1 MAFFFLGQWQCRC
14 RYAGIDISEN
24 ALNEARKNLNELV
37 VGLEPNAI
45 ELIHAD
51 FFQGLAQVK
60 RNHPDEMLCIAW
72 LGSSVGNLTNEN
84 TVQFFKDIISIVG
97 STCQLL
103 VSMGM

>member
-1 MAFFFLGQWQCRC
+1 MFLGQCRC
-14 RYAGIDISEN
+14 RNVGIDISES

-45 ELIHAD
+45 ELIHAY
-51 FFQGLAQVK
+51 FFQGLVQVK
-60 RNHPDEMLCIAW
+60 RNHTDEILCIAW
-72 LGSSVGNLTNEN
+72 LGSSVGSLTIEN
-84 TVQFFKDIISIVG
+84 TFQFFNDIISIVG